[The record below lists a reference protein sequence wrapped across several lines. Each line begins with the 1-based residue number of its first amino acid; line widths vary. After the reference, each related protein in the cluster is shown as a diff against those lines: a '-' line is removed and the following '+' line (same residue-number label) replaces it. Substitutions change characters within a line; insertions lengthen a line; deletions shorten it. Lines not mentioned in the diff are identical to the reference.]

1 MAELHIRM
9 EELKGLKDR
18 MQAVGTSMAKVVS
31 DGTSIINHNYPS
43 FFIRICTLV
52 TYILT

>member
-1 MAELHIRM
+1 MAELHSRM
-9 EELKGLKDR
+9 EELEGLKDR
-18 MQAVGTSMAKVVS
+18 MQAVVTSMAKVVS

-43 FFIRICTLV
+43 FFIRTYTLV